1 MPASNA
7 KKSTPAPSQAGAAP
21 HGRHTVT
28 QLVGKDKAGV
38 KSVPITHIKGLASL
52 GQGYLIIKVDP
63 SMLADAEANAE
74 QLPKTLLG
82 ELIPEI
88 PMSQV
93 KRLLARLADGG
104 KPAGAPAKRAAAN
117 ESGAA
122 DNQAFLTNH
131 ARQAAAAR
139 AKHVADGSLLTPAE
153 VWERLAISRQA
164 VSKAVKEN
172 RMFSLDG
179 PAGKQL
185 YPAFFTD
192 PKYDRREVE
201 RVSQALGDL
210 PGPSKWQF
218 FTTGK
223 GSLGGRTPL
232 VALANGDLDGVL
244 VAAAGFAER

>member
-7 KKSTPAPSQAGAAP
+7 KKSTSAPSHASGAP
-21 HGRHTVT
+21 HARHTVT
-28 QLVGKDKAGV
+28 QLVGKDKGGV
-38 KSVPITHIKGLASL
+38 KSVPIADIKGLASL

-63 SMLADAEANAE
+63 SMLADAGTNAE

-93 KRLLARLADGG
+93 KRLLAKLADAG
-104 KPAGAPAKRAAAN
+104 KPAPAKRAAAN

-122 DNQAFLTNH
+122 ENQAFLTKH
-131 ARQAAAAR
+131 AKQAAAAR
-139 AKHVADGSLLTPAE
+139 AKHVADGTLLTPAE

-232 VALANGDLDGVL
+232 LALASGDLDGVL
-244 VAAAGFAER
+244 VAAAGFVER